1 MTGGRQNK
9 PFYITSY
16 ITAEIYACFRQICR
30 TILVNSFQLP
40 VAFIQRLFYFLCVK
54 RNGNVSMQIMGIQ
67 RCKKIKSLLGFAK
80 TVKQSSNYFNEAEDA
95 LIFACRQKRHDIKGQ
110 KGRSMIEMLGVLAII
125 GILSIG
131 GLAGYSKAIDRY
143 RINESINQ
151 VTYIVQNTRDLFIT
165 QKNFYGALSFDINY
179 MSSTSYANRQLADKA
194 KIFPSSLVKN
204 GYKNLFGGE
213 INYLADGRFSTDDGK
228 AFILTF
234 RGIPQEA
241 CIELATRG
249 WQSGLG
255 LVAMRVVGT
264 ADDSVGTLQ
273 NSYIGNCTTKYLQGH
288 SITCAKDMPV
298 SIEHAVTA
306 CDKENGNIISWKF
319 Y

>member
-1 MTGGRQNK
+1 
-9 PFYITSY
+9 
-16 ITAEIYACFRQICR
+16 
-30 TILVNSFQLP
+30 
-40 VAFIQRLFYFLCVK
+40 
-54 RNGNVSMQIMGIQ
+54 MQIMGIQ